1 NSATIG
7 IGEFVDKNLGSI
19 IGIVAHAIV
28 GTILAGSSIVIESE
42 KQDGGVAV
50 FKVDAEGASLHNASF
65 NLYGSTGGRI
75 DLGAIYGIV
84 AGTNKNTLFYYD
96 NKGQPSGV
104 RTTGNRSIT
113 KISDLIS
120 GDEPNAS
127 FWLDMSGNAYLK
139 GTGCY

>member
-1 NSATIG
+1 MAHNAIMFTNDNWNSATIG

-19 IGIVAHAIV
+19 FGIVAPAIV

-84 AGTNKNTLFYYD
+84 AGTNKIPYSTMII
-96 NKGQPSGV
+96 KV
-104 RTTGNRSIT
+104 NRQGLEQQEIEVLQ
-113 KISDLIS
+113 KFLI
-120 GDEPNAS
+120 
-127 FWLDMSGNAYLK
+127 
-139 GTGCY
+139 